1 MGQQQPE
8 SQPPSHPHATDA
20 AHSTPG
26 SRTTWVSAEPRP
38 GSGTGG
44 FQAAPSGY
52 SGYTWATGALVFAG
66 VLMLV
71 NGLLA
76 ILQGISAIAE
86 DDVYGR
92 IGDYVF
98 EINLVAWGWILLG
111 LGMVAVCVGAGIL
124 KGAWWA
130 RITGIFLASLSMV
143 AHFLFLP
150 YTPVWSVI
158 MVGIDFFVIL
168 ALATAPDVSGA
179 NGTASGTS
187 NGNGNRNRTSTGADS
202 DPQGRWR

>member
-1 MGQQQPE
+1 MSQQQP
-8 SQPPSHPHATDA
+8 HASDA
-20 AHSTPG
+20 AHTAPG
-26 SRTTWVSAEPRP
+26 SSATHPTRPSAEAGPTRTPAPAP
-38 GSGTGG
+38 GVGG
-44 FQAAPSGY
+44 HQLAPSAPG
-52 SGYTWATGALVFAG
+52 WATGGLVFAG

-98 EINLVAWGWILLG
+98 KINLTAWGWILLA
-111 LGMVAVCVGAGIL
+111 LGAVVAGVGYGIL

-130 RITGIFLASLSMV
+130 RVTGIFLASLSMV

-168 ALATAPDVSGA
+168 ALATAPDV
-179 NGTASGTS
+179 
-187 NGNGNRNRTSTGADS
+187 RR
-202 DPQGRWR
+202 

>member
-1 MGQQQPE
+1 M
-8 SQPPSHPHATDA
+8 SQPQPHATDA
-20 AHSTPG
+20 AHGAPG
-26 SRTTWVSAEPRP
+26 SRRPAGAGPATAPAPGGGYRLEPP
-38 GSGTGG
+38 
-44 FQAAPSGY
+44 APSEPSTIGR
-52 SGYTWATGALVFAG
+52 ATGALVFAG

-76 ILQGISAIAE
+76 VLQGISAIAE

-92 IGDYVF
+92 LGDYVF
-98 EINLVAWGWILLG
+98 KINLTAWGWILLA
-111 LGMVAVCVGAGIL
+111 LGVVVAAVGYGIL

-130 RITGIFLASLSMV
+130 RITGIFLACLSLV

-168 ALATAPDVSGA
+168 ALALAPDDSG
-179 NGTASGTS
+179 
-187 NGNGNRNRTSTGADS
+187 GAVA
-202 DPQGRWR
+202 PV

>member
-1 MGQQQPE
+1 M
-8 SQPPSHPHATDA
+8 SQPQPQPHATDA
-20 AHSTPG
+20 AHSSPG
-26 SRTTWVSAEPRP
+26 SRRPTETGPTTAPTAAGGYQPEPSAP
-38 GSGTGG
+38 G
-44 FQAAPSGY
+44 
-52 SGYTWATGALVFAG
+52 WATGGLVFAG

-76 ILQGISAIAE
+76 VLQGISAIAE

-98 EINLVAWGWILLG
+98 KINLTAWGWILLA
-111 LGMVAVCVGAGIL
+111 LGVVVAAVGYGIL

-168 ALATAPDVSGA
+168 ALALAPDVSGGA
-179 NGTASGTS
+179 PGTLGSPGAAQRAPAASAARRS
-187 NGNGNRNRTSTGADS
+187 
-202 DPQGRWR
+202 

>member
-1 MGQQQPE
+1 MSQQQQPQ
-8 SQPPSHPHATDA
+8 SPSHATDA
-20 AHSTPG
+20 AHSPAGSPGPPGAAGTPA
-26 SRTTWVSAEPRP
+26 SQATWPSAGPRP
-38 GSGTGG
+38 GAGG
-44 FQAAPSGY
+44 YQPAPG
-52 SGYTWATGALVFAG
+52 WATGGLVFAG

-98 EINLVAWGWILLG
+98 KINLMAWGWVLLA
-111 LGMVAVCVGAGIL
+111 LGVVVACVGYGIL

-130 RITGIFLASLSMV
+130 RITGIFVASLSMV
-143 AHFLFLP
+143 LHFLFLP

-158 MVGIDFFVIL
+158 MVGVDFFVIL
-168 ALATAPDVSGA
+168 ALATAPDVPRPGA
-179 NGTASGTS
+179 SVSTRGNASAA
-187 NGNGNRNRTSTGADS
+187 R
-202 DPQGRWR
+202 

>member
-1 MGQQQPE
+1 MSQQQPQ
-8 SQPPSHPHATDA
+8 SQSHATDA
-20 AHSTPG
+20 AHSPAGTPG
-26 SRTTWVSAEPRP
+26 SPGGTQTTWGSAAPDAGGYRP
-38 GSGTGG
+38 GPP
-44 FQAAPSGY
+44 APSDTG
-52 SGYTWATGALVFAG
+52 WATGALVFAG

-86 DDVYGR
+86 DDVYGSV
-92 IGDYVF
+92 GDYVYK
-98 EINLVAWGWILLG
+98 INLMAWGWVLLG
-111 LGMVAVCVGAGIL
+111 IGIVAVCVGYGIL
-124 KGAWWA
+124 RGAWWA

-168 ALATAPDVSGA
+168 ALATAPDVPRA
-179 NGTASGTS
+179 NASARGNASGM
-187 NGNGNRNRTSTGADS
+187 R
-202 DPQGRWR
+202 

>member
-1 MGQQQPE
+1 MSQQQPQ
-8 SQPPSHPHATDA
+8 SHATDA
-20 AHSTPG
+20 AHSPAGTPG
-26 SRTTWVSAEPRP
+26 SPGTQTTWGSSAPDAGGYRP
-38 GSGTGG
+38 GPP
-44 FQAAPSGY
+44 APSNTG
-52 SGYTWATGALVFAG
+52 WATGALVFAG

-86 DDVYGR
+86 DDVYGSV
-92 IGDYVF
+92 GDYVYK
-98 EINLVAWGWILLG
+98 INLTAWGWVLLG
-111 LGMVAVCVGAGIL
+111 IGIVAACVGYGIL

-168 ALATAPDVSGA
+168 ALATAPDVPRADASTRA
-179 NGTASGTS
+179 NASARGNASGV
-187 NGNGNRNRTSTGADS
+187 R
-202 DPQGRWR
+202 

>member
-1 MGQQQPE
+1 M
-8 SQPPSHPHATDA
+8 
-20 AHSTPG
+20 
-26 SRTTWVSAEPRP
+26 
-38 GSGTGG
+38 
-44 FQAAPSGY
+44 
-52 SGYTWATGALVFAG
+52 FAG

-76 ILQGISAIAE
+76 MLQGISAIAE

-92 IGDYVF
+92 LGDYVF
-98 EINLVAWGWILLG
+98 KASLTAWGWILLA
-111 LGMVAVCVGAGIL
+111 LGAVVAAVGYGIL
-124 KGAWWA
+124 RGAWWA

-168 ALATAPDVSGA
+168 ALATAPDA
-179 NGTASGTS
+179 RHRRAA
-187 NGNGNRNRTSTGADS
+187 R
-202 DPQGRWR
+202 